1 MSKVAAATTVAHV
14 SDSTPTAVPVQKNA
28 RPRIAWIDIAKGVT
42 ILSVIASHV
51 LAYGGTSRNLIFSF
65 HMPLFFILSGY
76 TMKPAQNWKDLWK
89 RTKKDFVRLIIPTI
103 FIQIMRC
110 TLEIILHGA
119 SLNTMLYEFGYKMLW
134 AEGVTHAAGTPQMG
148 MAWFLVSLFVA
159 KLIIRLLSLIL
170 KDYYKYICI
179 LLGFLGMVMAAK
191 HIYLPLNL
199 ASTLVATMFI
209 ASGMMI
215 CKNKN
220 FFSKYK
226 LPIFIVSCLILYE
239 TLKRGLY
246 IEMAVFQFSPITI
259 IEAYASTFIVCI
271 LCRAISDIKIIHKV
285 LCFIGVH
292 TMSIFIV
299 HNLDGYFNFLYK
311 DFANDYVRAI
321 VRTFWVLLY
330 AWAFTVVFHGICRC
344 LRFLRNRH
352 IKRKVVA

>member
-1 MSKVAAATTVAHV
+1 MSKVAAVTMVARA
-14 SDSTPTAVPVQKNA
+14 SDSASTIAPTQKNA

-76 TMKPAQNWKDLWK
+76 TLKPAQNWKDFWK

-110 TLEIILHGA
+110 LLEIILHGA
-119 SLNTMLYEFGYKMLW
+119 NLGTMLYEFGYKMIW
-134 AEGVTHAAGTPQMG
+134 AEGITHVAGAPQMG
-148 MAWFLVSLFVA
+148 MAWFLVSLFIA
-159 KLIIRLLSLIL
+159 KLIIRLLSLVL
-170 KDYYKYICI
+170 KEYYKYICI

-199 ASTLVATMFI
+199 ASTFVATMFI
-209 ASGMMI
+209 ASGMII
-215 CKNKN
+215 CKNKD
-220 FFSKYK
+220 FFTKYK

-259 IEAYASTFIVCI
+259 IEAYASTFIVCV
-271 LCRAISDIKIIHKV
+271 LCRAVSNIKIIHKV
-285 LCFIGVH
+285 LCFVGVH

-299 HNLDGYFNFLYK
+299 HDLDGYFNFLYK
-311 DFANDYVRAI
+311 DFANDYIRTV

-330 AWAFTVVFHGICRC
+330 AWAFTVVFHGICKG
-344 LRFLRNRH
+344 LKF
-352 IKRKVVA
+352 IKNHHPRKSIN